1 MVNISLRQLIIRR
14 DEGICRLCKDR
25 IDESDL
31 EIHHIKHEQSDY
43 DEIITTDSTCH
54 EQFHKIETALKKG
67 KNSIYSC
74 GHCKDKPQL
83 LQHQLSN
90 RSEIRICPNCLYGD
104 QRTADGSIEAI
115 WRGVESLHI
124 LKEYLISEGINLE
137 PRHLIQERQPFIPDY
152 HNEME
157 LIADV
162 FFSKKY
168 MVLVDFFEG
177 PFYEM
182 KDKKGKLFTNFNRV
196 KK

>member
-54 EQFHKIETALKKG
+54 
-67 KNSIYSC
+67 
-74 GHCKDKPQL
+74 KPQL

-182 KDKKGKLFTNFNRV
+182 KDKKGKLFTNFNMI